1 MVMSC
6 VHHYT
11 IIQKSSTALEILKQ
25 LKKKENQRSQL
36 SELHKYCRSW
46 SAGARVNEILLSV
59 RRAGM
64 GCVCVCVLEAGTCR
78 VVVVYAC
85 VLLRQEEGPWGGGGW
100 PAE

>member
-1 MVMSC
+1 M
-6 VHHYT
+6 
-11 IIQKSSTALEILKQ
+11 LKQ

-36 SELHKYCRSW
+36 SELHKYRRSW
-46 SAGARVNEILLSV
+46 SAGARVNEILLSL
-59 RRAGM
+59 RQAGM
-64 GCVCVCVLEAGTCR
+64 VCVCVCVLEAGPEAGTCR